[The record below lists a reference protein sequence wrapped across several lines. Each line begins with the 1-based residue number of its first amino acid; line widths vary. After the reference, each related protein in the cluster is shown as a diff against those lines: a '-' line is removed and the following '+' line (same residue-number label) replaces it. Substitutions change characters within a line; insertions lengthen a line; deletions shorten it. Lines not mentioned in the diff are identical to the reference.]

1 MKNVRIYTDGAC
13 LGNPGPGG
21 WAALL
26 VYVDSQEQRR
36 EKTLA
41 GYELRTTNNRMELLA
56 AIRGLNGL
64 REPCAVTLYSDS
76 TYVIGMG
83 MGMGHSRAVRN
94 LDLVAALRQAVQRHT
109 RVTFQHI
116 PGHSG
121 HAENER
127 VDTLARSQAAQVKDA
142 LQSA

>member
-1 MKNVRIYTDGAC
+1 MKHVQMYTDGSC
-13 LGNPGPGG
+13 VGNPGPGG

-26 VYVDSQEQRR
+26 VYVDPHEQRR

-41 GYELRTTNNRMELLA
+41 GYDMWTTNNRMELLA

-76 TYVIGMG
+76 TYVIGVG
-83 MGMGHSRAVRN
+83 TGRTRAVRN
-94 LDLVAALRQAVQRHT
+94 HDLVTALRQAMERHSS
-109 RVTFQHI
+109 VEFQHVA
-116 PGHSG
+116 GHSG

-127 VDTLARSQAAQVKDA
+127 VDTLARTQAQQAKQASHPV
-142 LQSA
+142 

>member
-1 MKNVRIYTDGAC
+1 MKQVQIYTDGAC
-13 LGNPGPGG
+13 AGNPGPGG

-26 VYVDSQEQRR
+26 VYVDGQQQRR
-36 EKTLA
+36 EKTVA
-41 GYELRTTNNRMELLA
+41 GYECRTTNNRMELCA

-76 TYVIGMG
+76 TYVIGVG
-83 MGMGHSRAVRN
+83 TGQFCAKRNQDFVRE
-94 LDLVAALRQAVQRHT
+94 LQQAVHRHGS
-109 RVTFQHI
+109 VTFTYV

-127 VDTLARSQAAQVKDA
+127 VDTVARGQMTQAKQAYR
-142 LQSA
+142 L